1 MSRHDRL
8 TFDNK
13 RSFMDF
19 NLNEDQQAFAETAYQ
34 FAMSE
39 LAPNAALWDRE
50 HIFPKD
56 VIKKAGELGFC
67 GLYTPE
73 EAGGLGL
80 SRLDSS
86 IIFEQLAMG
95 CTATTAMLTIHNM
108 ATWMIASF
116 GTDAVKE
123 QYIDQLVMGELL
135 ASYCLTEPGSGSDA
149 ASLKTKADKDGDSY
163 VLNGSKMFISGAGE
177 TDVLVVMAR
186 TGEAGPKGISAFVV
200 PADAEGVSYGKAE
213 EKMGWNAQPTRLV
226 TLENVRIPAANLMG
240 AEGEGFKF
248 AMQGLDGGRINI
260 ATCSIGTAQ
269 QALNTAK
276 QYMTEREQFGK
287 PLAAFQAL
295 QFKIADM
302 NTELV
307 AARQM
312 VRLAAFKL
320 DTNDSEKTT
329 YCAMAKRFATDVG
342 FKVCD
347 DALQIHGGYGYIK
360 EYPLERHVRDVRVH
374 QILEGTNEIMRV
386 IIGRRILAEGAPSVL

>member
-1 MSRHDRL
+1 M
-8 TFDNK
+8 N
-13 RSFMDF
+13 F
-19 NLNEDQQAFAETAYQ
+19 NLTEDQFAFAETAKQ
-34 FAMSE
+34 FSDQE
-39 LAPNAALWDRE
+39 LAPHAAKWDKE
-50 HIFPKD
+50 HIFPKE
-56 VIKKAGELGFC
+56 VIQKAGELGFC

-95 CTATTAMLTIHNM
+95 CTATTAMMTIHNM
-108 ATWMIASF
+108 ATWMIASW
-116 GTDAVKE
+116 GTKQIKDAWCPE
-123 QYIDQLVMGELL
+123 LVMGEKL

-149 ASLKTKADKDGDSY
+149 AALRTTAKKDGDYY
-163 VLNGSKMFISGAGE
+163 VINGSKMFISGAGE
-177 TDVLVVMAR
+177 TDVLVVMVR
-186 TGEAGPKGISAFVV
+186 TGEAGPKGISAVVV
-200 PADAEGVSYGKAE
+200 PADADGIIYGKAE

-226 TLENVRIPAANLMG
+226 TFENVRIPTSHLLG
-240 AEGEGFKF
+240 QEGQGFTF
-248 AMQGLDGGRINI
+248 AMKGLDGGRINI

-276 QYMTEREQFGK
+276 SYMHERSQFGK

-302 NTELV
+302 TTELV

-320 DTNDSEKTT
+320 DVGDLEATA

-347 DALQIHGGYGYIK
+347 DALQIHGGYGYIQ

-374 QILEGTNEIMRV
+374 QILEGTNEIMRL
-386 IIGRRILAEGAPSVL
+386 IIGRRVLAEGAGDLV